1 MHPDAAQGE
10 EEGHGE
16 AYNPDDFEHYEL
28 GEFLKKAD
36 DVDWTEDYNEFCER
50 RGLTLK
56 ELQSFVKFMRNK
68 GLNKEVEYEK
78 YDWRNLNKK
87 QKRAYELITQWCIKA
102 IQGKVQDLEPLR
114 LIIQGTFL
122 GLFFMTLY
130 SDIFFIFTGRA
141 GCGKSYLINCV
152 AKFLAETMKS
162 PNFMKIAAPTG
173 KLVKVK

>member
-16 AYNPDDFEHYEL
+16 AYNPDNFEHYEL

-87 QKRAYELITQWCIKA
+87 QLRAYELITQWCIKA
-102 IQGKVQDLEPLR
+102 IQGKAQDLEPLR
-114 LIIQGTFL
+114 LIIQGTFH
-122 GLFFMTLY
+122 GMFFY
-130 SDIFFIFTGRA
+130 DFIFRYFFHIYRSGRMWQVLSNQL
-141 GCGKSYLINCV
+141 CCQVLSRDHEI
-152 AKFLAETMKS
+152 
-162 PNFMKIAAPTG
+162 P
-173 KLVKVK
+173 